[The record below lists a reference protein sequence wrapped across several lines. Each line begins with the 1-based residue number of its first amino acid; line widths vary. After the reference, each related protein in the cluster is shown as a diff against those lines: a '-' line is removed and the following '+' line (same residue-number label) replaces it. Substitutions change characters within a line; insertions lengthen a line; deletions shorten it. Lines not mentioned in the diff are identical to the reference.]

1 VFRRDV
7 GDGQHTEIVIAERV
21 YRVRIGD
28 PLLHRSRG
36 DRDTRRLRLRGSP
49 HALGG
54 VLLLTLAGCA
64 QPPSAAPYLASPI
77 PSGMARIW
85 FYRDMNPDELAGT
98 PYVRL
103 NGAPTGSA
111 EPGAAF
117 YRDVMPGHYHIST
130 DSYYQDPHND
140 RDVDLAPGTE
150 AYARVLLL
158 DNFIQGSGGAFA
170 GGVRRTNYV
179 VWLYPAEAA
188 RPAIAD
194 SYIQASGSQV
204 AQQR

>member
-1 VFRRDV
+1 MRC
-7 GDGQHTEIVIAERV
+7 TAAAVIWM
-21 YRVRIGD
+21 
-28 PLLHRSRG
+28 
-36 DRDTRRLRLRGSP
+36 TRRLRLQGSP
-49 HALGG
+49 PALGG

-117 YRDVMPGHYHIST
+117 YRDVMPGHYHISA

-158 DNFIQGSGGAFA
+158 DNFIQGSGGAVA

>member
-1 VFRRDV
+1 M
-7 GDGQHTEIVIAERV
+7 
-21 YRVRIGD
+21 
-28 PLLHRSRG
+28 
-36 DRDTRRLRLRGSP
+36 TRRLRLRGSP

-117 YRDVMPGHYHIST
+117 HRDVMPR
-130 DSYYQDPHND
+130 DPLYSRLD
-140 RDVDLAPGTE
+140 RGRFLEVSPRRAPK
-150 AYARVLLL
+150 R
-158 DNFIQGSGGAFA
+158 QA
-170 GGVRRTNYV
+170 GVH
-179 VWLYPAEAA
+179 
-188 RPAIAD
+188 
-194 SYIQASGSQV
+194 
-204 AQQR
+204 